1 MTDSRFSLLL
11 SASLLFGCSGSVGSD
26 GTVGPGFQPGGGEGA
41 NGNVSTAPGVQP
53 GSSGSTPGVTPPAS
67 AAPGEAVPPDGSQ
80 AATGD
85 FSAAAFDLRGEPIYS
100 RAIQLTN
107 AQWTRTVQ
115 DILRLPEPPSQ
126 SQSFLN
132 PAGGFTLFPNNERV
146 LEVSNSLRDSYQAAA
161 AEIASEL
168 AATPNGIERIG
179 AGTDA
184 DSFIRTL
191 GRRAFRRPLTDD
203 EFSRYRA
210 AFDVGAGLSGD
221 GSEFVKGASLVIEA
235 LLQSPHFIYRTE
247 LEPTGAAL
255 TSYEV
260 AAKLSF
266 WILNTAPTDELLD
279 RAGRGEL
286 DTPEGTAT
294 VATEMLDDPAA
305 SEMAVDMFA
314 EMFKFI
320 RYRTIVKSV
329 PEYTEAMGL
338 EAEQVSRQFFQRI
351 YEEGQGLREILTS
364 TEGFVGPEL
373 ASLYGVNAPALGAP
387 VDFGPERVGFFSQ
400 APYLMLFGNDAKS
413 DAIHRGLFINYQVL
427 CAQLPEPN
435 FALPEP
441 EPAKPGQTDREYIED
456 LTGFGTCG
464 QACHGAYIN
473 PLGYAFENFDGMGRH
488 RDEDQGK
495 PVDAQAAYPFS
506 SGMLSFAGAGELMDI
521 LVSSTEAHSCF
532 AKNIASY
539 GLQRDI
545 VSDDQALLDELATV
559 SMSTQGSMKNLV
571 LELVKAPAFRMR
583 ERGAL

>member
-1 MTDSRFSLLL
+1 M
-11 SASLLFGCSGSVGSD
+11 
-26 GTVGPGFQPGGGEGA
+26 
-41 NGNVSTAPGVQP
+41 
-53 GSSGSTPGVTPPAS
+53 
-67 AAPGEAVPPDGSQ
+67 
-80 AATGD
+80 
-85 FSAAAFDLRGEPIYS
+85 
-100 RAIQLTN
+100 
-107 AQWTRTVQ
+107 Q

-146 LEVSNSLRDSYQAAA
+146 LEVSNSLRDSYQTAA

-255 TSYEV
+255 TGYEV

-266 WILNTAPTDELLD
+266 WILDTTPSDDLLD

-286 DTPEGTAT
+286 DTPEGA
-294 VATEMLDDPAA
+294 AAAAAEMLDDPAA
-305 SEMAVDMFA
+305 AEMAVDMFA

-338 EAEQVSRQFFQRI
+338 EAEEVSRQFFQHI
-351 YEEGQGLREILTS
+351 HEEGLGLREVLTS
-364 TEGFVGPEL
+364 TEGYVGPEL
-373 ASLYGVNAPALGAP
+373 AALYGVDAPAFGDGL

-400 APYLMLFGNDAKS
+400 VPYLMLFANDAKS

-435 FALPEP
+435 FDLPEP
-441 EPAKPGQTDREYIED
+441 TPAEPGQTDREHIESM
-456 LTGFGTCG
+456 TGFGTCG

-473 PLGYAFENFDGMGRH
+473 PLGYAFENFDGMGRY
-488 RDEDQGK
+488 RDQDQGK
-495 PVDAQAAYPFS
+495 PVDANSAYPFS
-506 SGMLSFAGAGELMDI
+506 NGMLSFNGAKELMDI

-559 SMSTQGSMKNLV
+559 SMSAQGSMKNVV